1 MKELDCFDKKECRFT
16 RLYMSAAPEFLIDAA
31 VPTLAL
37 QVEELTPIL
46 IFPRKTCLDTLSK
59 HSSCST
65 SESNLCYQNN
75 SLRIQNTMFAESGSS
90 PFFNRFFNIQHN
102 FSEQGYISFPPLD
115 FYSQDKRSSSI
126 YN

>member
-1 MKELDCFDKKECRFT
+1 
-16 RLYMSAAPEFLIDAA
+16 MSAAPEFLVDAA

-37 QVEELTPIL
+37 QVEQLTPIL

-59 HSSCST
+59 HSSCSIS
-65 SESNLCYQNN
+65 SESNLCYQNH
-75 SLRIQNTMFAESGSS
+75 SLRIQNTMLADSDSL

-102 FSEQGYISFPPLD
+102 FSERGYVSFPPLD